1 MRIAIDAMGGDH
13 APEEIIKG
21 SLAVLDLEPEL
32 HIILVGNEEIIK
44 NHLPQGLDTN
54 RYSIVHCTEVIEM
67 ANHPATTYR
76 RKKDASITVATRL
89 VKEGQAQAV
98 VSAGNTGGQMVAA
111 LFGLGRIKGVDWPAI
126 GTVFPT
132 LQGPKL
138 LLDAGAN
145 TDCKPENLVQ
155 FAQMGQVYAQQMLG
169 INNPVVKLVSNGT
182 EETKGNELVIKTHEL
197 LKDLPGLN
205 FQGNIEGRDV
215 LSGEADVMVCDGFIG
230 NTILKVI
237 EGTALSIFTLLKEEI
252 DKSARNKLGAF
263 MLYPALKALK
273 KRMDYSAYG
282 GAPLLGVKGVS
293 IICHGSSKASAITNA
308 VKAAMECVKNDFVD
322 ALTKSVE

>member
-1 MRIAIDAMGGDH
+1 MCIRD
-13 APEEIIKG
+13 
-21 SLAVLDLEPEL
+21 
-32 HIILVGNEEIIK
+32 
-44 NHLPQGLDTN
+44 

-67 ANHPATTYR
+67 ADHPATTYR

-111 LFGLGRIKGVDWPAI
+111 LFGLGRIKGVDRPAI

-273 KRMDYSAYG
+273 KRMDYSAS
-282 GAPLLGVKGVS
+282 VS
-293 IICHGSSKASAITNA
+293 YTHLDVYKRQ
-308 VKAAMECVKNDFVD
+308 
-322 ALTKSVE
+322 VEQSDRVAGE

>member
-67 ANHPATTYR
+67 ADHPATTYR

-111 LFGLGRIKGVDWPAI
+111 LFGLGRIKGVDRPAI

-308 VKAAMECVKNDFVD
+308 VKAAMECAKNDFVD